1 MASKGLIQILINN
14 LVSYVQKH
22 KINHR
27 CEIIDKPPPIDTS
40 PFDNSTSPASSSSM
54 SPNIPL
60 IENWSPNMD
69 DNIVTNSDSPCYSP
83 VCESFDNESINGD
96 ESKSDISDYEVNYI
110 KMMCTMTLTQLLP
123 NIIINILGQW

>member
-14 LVSYVQKH
+14 LVSYVQEH
-22 KINHR
+22 KINHK
-27 CEIIDKPPPIDTS
+27 CEIICKPPPTDTL
-40 PFDNSTSPASSSSM
+40 PFDNSTSPASSSGM

-60 IENWSPNMD
+60 IENWSPTMD
-69 DNIVTNSDSPCYSP
+69 DNIVTNSYSPCYSP

-110 KMMCTMTLTQLLP
+110 KMMCTMTIAQLLP
-123 NIIINILGQW
+123 NIYY